1 MDRINLMATVIKQLA
16 ETLEKYVPKDAQNI
30 VEGDV
35 LNRLQKPILI
45 PEEYNES
52 IPIEEEGRF
61 TRFLPLHRHIGIDH
75 VLSLNDVL
83 SSVENM
89 MQLATIQQ
97 SYRHGVEQILVVF
110 ENKLVL
116 NSLILCFV

>member
-52 IPIEEEGRF
+52 IPIEEKVDF
-61 TRFLPLHRHIGIDH
+61 ARFLPLHRHIGIDRA
-75 VLSLNDVL
+75 LSLNDVL

-97 SYRHGVEQILVVF
+97 SYRHGVEQILSVSRT
-110 ENKLVL
+110 NW
-116 NSLILCFV
+116 S